1 MALTPWKNVERS
13 CCRTTEV
20 LGVRWEE
27 FDWIHRVW
35 TIPAE
40 RMKRKRPHRVPLA
53 PAMQVILE
61 LQRGLDKTWVF
72 PGARAGRPISNMSML
87 MLLRRMNRQDITVH
101 GFRSCFRDWA
111 AEMTPYA
118 SGVS

>member
-1 MALTPWKNVERS
+1 
-13 CCRTTEV
+13 
-20 LGVRWEE
+20 
-27 FDWIHRVW
+27 
-35 TIPAE
+35 
-40 RMKRKRPHRVPLA
+40 MKRKRPHRVPLA